1 MSALWKKK
9 QSKNSSI
16 CCLPFDIWEMVVT
29 FTVVQGNGFPSLA
42 NASLLHPSGEDE
54 ARMRFFIE
62 ESNA

>member
-1 MSALWKKK
+1 
-9 QSKNSSI
+9 
-16 CCLPFDIWEMVVT
+16 MVVT